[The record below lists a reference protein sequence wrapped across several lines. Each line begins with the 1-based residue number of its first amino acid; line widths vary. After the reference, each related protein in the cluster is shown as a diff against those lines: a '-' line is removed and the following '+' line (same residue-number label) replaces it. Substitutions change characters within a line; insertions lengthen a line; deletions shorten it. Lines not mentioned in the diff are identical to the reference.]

1 MEQVGNLGRE
11 NSQLQKQIASFKEV
25 ITSIEGLEEDLC
37 WADSVVFSL
46 VAKYCEEEIGL
57 REFQKDLNKKCMSNL
72 LVQALQ
78 Q

>member
-11 NSQLQKQIASFKEV
+11 NSQLQKEIDSFKEV
-25 ITSIEGLEEDLC
+25 ITSIESLENLC
-37 WADSVVFSL
+37 WADSVVFSV
-46 VAKYCEEEIGL
+46 VAQYCQEEIEL
-57 REFQKDLNKKCMSNL
+57 RKFQKESNKKSMSNL